1 MARWQAQD
9 GADLYQIPAWGKG
22 WFHVQEDGHL
32 SVRPP
37 TAKKS
42 IDLHRLV
49 EDLRRRGVSLPLL
62 LRFPELIEARIEQL
76 VSAFGSASEAYG
88 YQGAYR
94 GVYPIKVNQDKH
106 LVDAVVKHSR
116 PHHLGLEAGSK
127 PELQIVLATLEDP
140 EALIICNGYKDR
152 SYIQMALLARKLG
165 RNCMIVIEK
174 LDELDRVLSVAEEL
188 GTEPV
193 IGIRAKLS
201 AKGSGRWQSSGG
213 DRAKFGLTVREIV
226 QVVKRLQKED
236 RLSILRLLHF
246 HIGSQVTTI
255 RSFHKALREATRIY
269 TELVRM
275 GAPMGYLDVG
285 GGVGVDYDG
294 SRTNFESSMNYDIQ
308 EYAHSVVAAVME
320 GCDEAEVPHPALI
333 TEAGRALV
341 AYSSALV
348 FDVLGVSRMAA
359 AGRPKKPPEDADSAI
374 QELYAAWESI
384 SAKKLQE
391 PLHDATDLRDE
402 ALTRFGLGLLSLEER
417 GQVEALYYA
426 ILTKLVS
433 VAQRGDYVPEELED
447 LEAALADTYYCNFSV
462 FQSAPD
468 AWAINQLFPICPI
481 HRLAEKPTR
490 KAVLADLTCD
500 SDGLLKR
507 FIDRRDVKRALEVHD
522 LTEGEPYYLGMFLVG
537 AYQEILG
544 DLHNLFGDTHVVLVQ
559 SANNERGFAIKHVEE
574 GNTIRDV
581 LDYVCYDRKSM
592 VGRLRKR
599 VEEGI
604 EEERLTPEEGALLV
618 STYVAGLES
627 YTYLTP

>member
-9 GADLYQIPAWGKG
+9 GAELYQIPAWGRG
-22 WFHVQEDGHL
+22 WFHVDDQGHL
-32 SVRPP
+32 CVDPP
-37 TAKKS
+37 SAEKP

-49 EDLRRRGVSLPLL
+49 EELRRRGVSLPLL
-62 LRFPELIEARIEQL
+62 LRFPELIEARIGQL
-76 VSAFGSASEAYG
+76 VAAFSNAFAEYEYKGV
-88 YQGAYR
+88 YR

-152 SYIQMALLARKLG
+152 SYIQMAMLARKLG
-165 RNCMIVIEK
+165 RNCIIVIEK
-174 LDELDRVLSVAEEL
+174 MDEVDRVLSVAKEL
-188 GTEPV
+188 DIEPV

-226 QVVKRLQKED
+226 QVVQRLEAEG
-236 RLSILRLLHF
+236 RLGMLRLLHF

-255 RSFHKALREATRIY
+255 RSFHKAIREATRIY

-285 GGVGVDYDG
+285 GGLGVDYDG
-294 SRTNFESSMNYDIQ
+294 SRTNFESSMNYDVQ
-308 EYAHSVVAAVME
+308 EYAFAVVAAVME
-320 GCDEAEVPHPALI
+320 GCDEAEVAHPALI

-341 AYSSALV
+341 AYSTALI
-348 FDVLGVSRMAA
+348 FDVLGVSRMVPD
-359 AGRPKKPPEDADSAI
+359 GKPKKPAEDADAAI
-374 QELYAAWESI
+374 IELYEAWEGI
-384 SAKKLQE
+384 SNKNLQE
-391 PLHDATDLRDE
+391 PLHDATDIRDE

-417 GQVEALYYA
+417 GQIESLYYS
-426 ILTKLVS
+426 ILTKLTS
-433 VAQRGDYVPEELED
+433 VATKAEYVPEELED
-447 LEAALADTYYCNFSV
+447 IEAALADTYYCNFSV

-481 HRLAEKPTR
+481 HRLNEEPR
-490 KAVLADLTCD
+490 RRAVLADLTCD
-500 SDGLLKR
+500 SDGMLKR
-507 FIDRRDVKRALEVHD
+507 FIDRRDVKSTLEVHE
-522 LTEGEPYYLGMFLVG
+522 LVEGDRYYLGMFLVG

-544 DLHNLFGDTHVVLVQ
+544 DLHNLFGDTNVVIVR
-559 SANNERGFAIKHVEE
+559 SANNERGFAIEQVVE
-574 GNTIRDV
+574 GNTTRDV
-581 LDYVCYDRKSM
+581 LDYVCYERKRL

-599 VEEGI
+599 VEESI
-604 EEERLTPEEGALLV
+604 EDERLTPEEGALLV
-618 STYVAGLES
+618 STYVQGLES
-627 YTYLTP
+627 YTYLT

>member
-1 MARWQAQD
+1 MARWQTQD
-9 GADLYQIPAWGKG
+9 GAELYQVPAWGKG
-22 WFHVQEDGHL
+22 WFTVDDAGHL
-32 SVRPP
+32 CVQPP
-37 TAKKS
+37 SASKPV
-42 IDLHRLV
+42 DLHRLA
-49 EDLRRRGVSLPLL
+49 EELRRRGVSMPLL

-76 VSAFGSASEAYG
+76 VEAFATAFGEYG
-88 YQGAYR
+88 YRGAYR
-94 GVYPIKVNQDKH
+94 GVYPIKVNQDKY

-165 RNCMIVIEK
+165 RNCIIVIEK
-174 LDELDRVLSVAEEL
+174 LDELDRVISVAEEL
-188 GTEPV
+188 GMEPV
-193 IGIRAKLS
+193 VGIRAKLS

-226 QVVKRLQKED
+226 QVVKRLEGEGQ
-236 RLSILRLLHF
+236 LSMLRLLHF

-255 RSFHKALREATRIY
+255 RSFHRALREATRIY

-285 GGVGVDYDG
+285 GGLGVDYDG
-294 SRTNFESSMNYDIQ
+294 SRTNFESSMNYDVR
-308 EYAHSVVAAVME
+308 EYAHAVVSAVME
-320 GCDEAEVPHPALI
+320 GCDEAGIAHPALI

-348 FDVLGVSRMAA
+348 FDVLGVTRMA
-359 AGRPKKPPEDADSAI
+359 GDKPPQRPSADADASI
-374 QELYAAWESI
+374 LELYESWTNI
-384 SAKKLQE
+384 TAKNLQE
-391 PLHDATDLRDE
+391 PLHDATEIRDE
-402 ALTRFGLGLLSLEER
+402 ALTRFGLGLLTLEER
-417 GQVEALYYA
+417 AQIESLYFA
-426 ILTKLVS
+426 ILTKLTAS
-433 VAQRGDYVPEELED
+433 ARRAEYVPEELET
-447 LEAALADTYYCNFSV
+447 LESALADTYYCNFSV

-481 HRLAEKPTR
+481 HRLDEKPGR

-500 SDGLLKR
+500 SDGMLKR
-507 FIDRRDVKRALEVHD
+507 FIDRRDVKRALEVHELRPD
-522 LTEGEPYYLGMFLVG
+522 EPYYMGMFLVG

-544 DLHNLFGDTHVVLVQ
+544 DLHNLFGDTHVVIVR
-559 SANNERGFAIKHVEE
+559 SADNPRGFAIERVIE

-581 LDYVCYDRKSM
+581 LDYVSYDRKRL

-618 STYVAGLES
+618 STYVQGLES